1 MPPAGSPFT
10 RMARVIAGAFA
21 HCKAKVPE
29 DATQLHEVEGE
40 MSVAPGQV
48 KLGR

>member
-1 MPPAGSPFT
+1 MLLSTHKPSAST
-10 RMARVIAGAFA
+10 
-21 HCKAKVPE
+21 KAQLTGLLQVPE

-40 MSVAPGQV
+40 MSIVPGQV